1 MQMNLLYGMLKYLY
15 QNPDSFITE
24 SIMRFSLTFNSH
36 NSHCSNC
43 TLQWEVQTEKLSQAK
58 MLMFR

>member
-24 SIMRFSLTFNSH
+24 SIMRFSLTFNTIIVIAQIVL
-36 NSHCSNC
+36 CSGKF
-43 TLQWEVQTEKLSQAK
+43 KLRNYPKQK
-58 MLMFR
+58 C